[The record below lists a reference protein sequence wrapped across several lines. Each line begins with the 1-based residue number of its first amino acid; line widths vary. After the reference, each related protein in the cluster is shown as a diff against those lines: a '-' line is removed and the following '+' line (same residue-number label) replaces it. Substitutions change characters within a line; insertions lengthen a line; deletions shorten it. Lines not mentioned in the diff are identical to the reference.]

1 METTEVIQEQRRLT
15 RTRDGRWLGGVCA
28 GLARYFDL
36 NPLIYRL
43 AFVALALAGGTGI
56 LLYAAAWLVMPEEG
70 EEDSV
75 ASRAIK
81 EHRDRPAMLVGIG
94 LLGFAAILAL
104 SSAHFWPSPGN
115 LWLAA
120 ALAGA
125 AIVWWQSGGRRDRA
139 AAPRDPLTGNAAA
152 PAVPLPRRRSLG
164 PWAAAALIG
173 GFGVITIVDLASGA
187 SIDWRFVFAASA
199 VALGGL
205 VAAGVAT
212 GQRIG
217 SVVALGFVVLI
228 ALAVS
233 LAVRVPI
240 FAGVGDRAVHPA
252 ALTALDK
259 RYQLGIGDLNVDLSD
274 VQIPAGKTRVKAT
287 LGIGDLTVHVPQ
299 GVSVEVDGRAGAGEI
314 DLLGKHS
321 DGTSVHDRVT
331 DPGADPSRVLV
342 VDARVGL
349 GHVQVVRG

>member
-1 METTEVIQEQRRLT
+1 METTEVMREQRRLT
-15 RTRDGRWLGGVCA
+15 RTREGRWLGGVCA

-36 NPLIYRL
+36 SPLVYRL

-56 LLYAAAWLVMPEEG
+56 LLYAAAWLVIPEEG
-70 EEDSV
+70 EADSV
-75 ASRAIK
+75 AGRAIK
-81 EHRDRPAMLVGIG
+81 EHRERPAMLVGIG

-125 AIVWWQSGGRRDRA
+125 AIVWWQSGGRDRGA
-139 AAPRDPLTGNAAA
+139 RPVEPLTGNAAE

-173 GFGVITIVDLASGA
+173 AFGVVAIVDLSSGS

-199 VALGGL
+199 VAVGGL

-212 GQRIG
+212 GQRVG
-217 SVVALGFVVLI
+217 SVIALGFVILI

-240 FAGVGDRAVHPA
+240 FAGVGDRAIHPTSF
-252 ALTALDK
+252 TALDD
-259 RYQLGIGDLNVDLSD
+259 RYKLGIGDLNVDLSSL
-274 VQIPAGKTRVKAT
+274 QLPAGKTHVKAT
-287 LGIGDLTVHVPQ
+287 LGVGDLTIRVPED
-299 GVSVEVDGRAGAGEI
+299 VTVEVDGRAGAGEVV
-314 DLLGKHS
+314 LFGKHT
-321 DGTSVHDRVT
+321 DGTSVHETAT
-331 DPGADPSRVLV
+331 DGGADPTRVLV
-342 VDARVGL
+342 LDARVGL
-349 GHVQVVRG
+349 GHVEVVRG